1 MKGRY
6 AGVSMGIYGA
16 ILPGAGRLAG
26 LPAEEPSET
35 ARRRLGVMGWHEG
48 HGGRV
53 RLTAR
58 HFGFSPDTISRW
70 ARDYR
75 KEGVIGLEPRSR
87 RPRRVRQPQTPSA
100 VVQRIQELREQY
112 PRWGREKLRVLL
124 EREGIHISAK
134 SIDRVI
140 ARLKARGVLREP
152 LRPRK
157 ASRWHEKRLRRPPE
171 LVANCPGALVQM
183 DSKQVSLGK
192 GKKVYQFGALDCFT
206 RKRVVGL
213 APQLNSK
220 EGEAFL
226 YRVINEFPFPIA
238 AIQSDGGSEFLG
250 TFGLAVEK
258 LKLVRYF
265 NRPNYPQGN
274 GRIERSFRTDEE
286 EFYQVED
293 LPVDLGGLEAALQVW
308 NQITYEQVR
317 PHKALGYKTPEEFYQ
332 DWLKNHSIR
341 KEVLS
346 DMS

>member
-16 ILPGAGRLAG
+16 ILPGARRLAR
-26 LPAEEPSET
+26 LPAGEPSED
-35 ARRRLGVMGWHEG
+35 ASRRLKVMEWYEG

-70 ARDYR
+70 TRAYR
-75 KEGVIGLEPRSR
+75 KDGVIGLEPRSR
-87 RPRRVRQPQTPSA
+87 RPKRVRQPQTPSD
-100 VVQRIQELREQY
+100 VVQRIQELREEY

-124 EREGIHISAK
+124 DREGIYISAK

-140 ARLKARGVLREP
+140 ARLKASGALREP

-157 ASRWHEKRLRRPPE
+157 ASRWHEKRLRRPSDM
-171 LVANCPGALVQM
+171 VANCPGALIQM
-183 DSKQVSLGK
+183 DSKQVSLGR
-192 GKKVYQFGALDCFT
+192 GKKVYQFGAIDCFT

-213 APQLNSK
+213 SSQLNSQQ
-220 EGEAFL
+220 GAAFL
-226 YRVINEFPFPIA
+226 YRVINEFPFHIA

-250 TFGLAVEK
+250 TFSLAVEK

-293 LPVDLGGLEAALQVW
+293 LPVDPDGLEAALQNW

-317 PHKALGYKTPEEFYQ
+317 PHEALGYKTPEAFYQ
-332 DWLKNHSIR
+332 DWLKSHSPR

>member
-16 ILPGAGRLAG
+16 ILPGAVRLAG
-26 LPAEEPSET
+26 LPAGEPSET
-35 ARRRLGVMGWHEG
+35 ARHRLKVLGWCEG
-48 HGGRV
+48 HGWKV

-58 HFGFSPDTISRW
+58 HFGYSPDTISRW
-70 ARDYR
+70 ARAYR
-75 KEGVIGLEPRSR
+75 KEGIAGLEPRSR
-87 RPRRVRQPQTPSA
+87 RPKRVRQPETPLG
-100 VVQRIQELREQY
+100 VVQRIEGLREQY

-124 EREGIHISAK
+124 EREGIDISAK

-157 ASRWHEKRLRRPPE
+157 ASKWREERLRRPVG
-171 LVANCPGALVQM
+171 LVVNCPGALVQM
-183 DSKQVSLGK
+183 DSKQVSLDK

-213 APQLNSK
+213 APRLNSQ

-226 YRVINEFPFPIA
+226 YRVVNEFPFPITS
-238 AIQSDGGSEFLG
+238 IQSDGGSEFLG
-250 TFGLAVEK
+250 AFSLAVRK
-258 LKLVRYF
+258 LELVRYF

-293 LPVDLGGLEAALQVW
+293 LPADLGKLEVALQVW
-308 NQITYEQVR
+308 NRHIYERVR
-317 PHKALGYKTPEEFYQ
+317 PHEALGYKTPEEFYQ
-332 DWLKNHSIR
+332 QWLKNHSIK